1 MDKKLY
7 DLMNWP
13 DIEGIIYSD
22 GCNPKNLL
30 GTHSVKGGILIQS
43 FYPAAIGATVKAAD
57 GKTYEMEMADEEG
70 YFAVLIPVKV
80 NSHIRLSSVLRTVI
94 HLRQMMRITI
104 LQ

>member
-43 FYPAAIGATVKAAD
+43 FYPAAVGATVKW
-57 GKTYEMEMADEEG
+57 KW
-70 YFAVLIPVKV
+70 
-80 NSHIRLSSVLRTVI
+80 
-94 HLRQMMRITI
+94 QMKRGI
-104 LQ
+104 LPYLYL

>member
-43 FYPAAIGATVKAAD
+43 FYPAAVGATVKAAD
-57 GKTYEMEMADEEG
+57 GKTYEMEMADEDRDG
-70 YFAVLIPVKV
+70 KV
-80 NSHIRLSSVLRTVI
+80 YLKDYEALVLRS
-94 HLRQMMRITI
+94 LK
-104 LQ
+104 